1 MTNIFELFKESIAL
15 GNYNV
20 STMEAK
26 IDRFCIEGKLT
37 LDERAELLQ
46 MTADNAMDSMQIDI
60 VEKLKELED
69 RIFALEHPV
78 EEETV
83 YPVWV
88 NGYVTAKGETV
99 QYDYN
104 NDGVMDLLRYDGGR
118 QSTSLRPGKID
129 GWHVVDAN
137 GTILGTFYNGEFTPI
152 E

>member
-20 STMEAK
+20 SAMEAK

-37 LDERAELLQ
+37 LEERAELLQ
-46 MTADNAMDSMQIDI
+46 MTADNANDSMQIDI
-60 VEKLKELED
+60 VEKLKDLED
-69 RIFALEHPV
+69 RVFALEHPT

-88 NGYVTAKGETV
+88 NGYVTKQGETV

-104 NDGVMDLLRYDGGR
+104 NDGTLDLLRYDGGR
-118 QSTSLRPGKID
+118 ASTSLRPGKID

-137 GTILGTFYNGEFTPI
+137 GSILGTFYNGEFTPV